1 MEDHFKQTLAAQKAI
16 DEVREERFQV
26 ELERERQRAE
36 VYKGIIKR
44 RLALEEKREAR
55 PQGLWELEKERL
67 GLNAGRTGSEKLELL
82 YILSLTLFSSATQQC
97 RCVRSQT
104 MFMYR

>member
-1 MEDHFKQTLAAQKAI
+1 MLSPTLKDVWTDTLSLDSGAVGRPFQANSGSTEGDQ
-16 DEVREERFQV
+16 EVREKRFQV

-36 VYKGIIKR
+36 VYEGIIKG

-67 GLNAGRTGSEKLELL
+67 GLNAGRTGSE
-82 YILSLTLFSSATQQC
+82 
-97 RCVRSQT
+97 
-104 MFMYR
+104 

>member
-36 VYKGIIKR
+36 VYEGIIKR

-55 PQGLWELEKERL
+55 PQEIMGVRK
-67 GLNAGRTGSEKLELL
+67 GKTGFK
-82 YILSLTLFSSATQQC
+82 
-97 RCVRSQT
+97 RR
-104 MFMYR
+104 